1 MNNDGVLEEVCG
13 YLSLKKD
20 KTQRTFR
27 GAQSIQ

>member
-13 YLSLKKD
+13 YLSPKKD